1 MARQGEPR
9 KPTRAVPG
17 GGKGASEPRLSRAS
31 VGRLS
36 LYLRRLEEVLRDGAT
51 RVSSGALGEALG
63 IPDTQVRKDLASL
76 GRLGQPGI
84 GYDVADLVGA
94 IRSTLGIDR
103 GWSAALVGVGNLA
116 RALLRYDGFVERG
129 FRIVALFDADPGKV
143 GQVVEGLTIHPPG
156 RMPEVIAA
164 TRPELGILTVPAQN
178 VQNVAD
184 DLIAA
189 GVKGLLNFA
198 PGVVRVPPGVSVV
211 NVDLTVQL
219 EQLAFLV
226 HLARMM
232 GGLG

>member
-1 MARQGEPR
+1 M
-9 KPTRAVPG
+9 
-17 GGKGASEPRLSRAS
+17 
-31 VGRLS
+31 S
-36 LYLRRLEEVLRDGAT
+36 LYLRRLEELLRDGAH

-63 IPDTQVRKDLASL
+63 LPDTQVRKDLASL

-84 GYDVADLVGA
+84 GYDVADLIGA

-116 RALLRYDGFVERG
+116 RALLRYNGFADRG
-129 FRIVALFDADPGKV
+129 FRIVALFDSDGAKV
-143 GQVVEGLTIHPPG
+143 GQTVEGLTIHPPD
-156 RMPEVIAA
+156 RMAEVIPASGA
-164 TRPELGILTVPAQN
+164 ELGILTVPALN

-184 DLIAA
+184 ELIVA

-198 PGVVRVPPGVSVV
+198 PGVVRVPVGVSVV

-226 HLARMM
+226 HLASEIE
-232 GGLG
+232 GLR

>member
-1 MARQGEPR
+1 MATQ
-9 KPTRAVPG
+9 
-17 GGKGASEPRLSRAS
+17 EPRLSRAT

-36 LYLRRLEEVLRDGAT
+36 LYLRRLEEVVRDG
-51 RVSSGALGEALG
+51 RVPGLQRGRWGALG
-63 IPDTQVRKDLASL
+63 ITDTQVRKDLAFL

-129 FRIVALFDADPGKV
+129 FRIVAAVRLGPG
-143 GQVVEGLTIHPPG
+143 EGRTGPG
-156 RMPEVIAA
+156 RADGAPD
-164 TRPELGILTVPAQN
+164 RPHEGSGRCDGRRAWDLDSPRPCRAKCNRRADRSRRAGLVEL
-178 VQNVAD
+178 
-184 DLIAA
+184 
-189 GVKGLLNFA
+189 A
-198 PGVVRVPPGVSVV
+198 PGVIRVKPGVSVV

-226 HLARMM
+226 HLAST
-232 GGLG
+232 GPLG